1 MAALALIQH
10 NNITNYYL
18 CYLVTYT
25 KNKSHESEQRVNTSC
40 LTYVEERLWPVYWS
54 FDEVPLYL
62 NMMSVEL
69 PGLGEVTAISIH
81 QSISINQS
89 KMLFHIASFLHKLL
103 TGACIW

>member
-40 LTYVEERLWPVYWS
+40 LTYVEERLWPV
-54 FDEVPLYL
+54 
-62 NMMSVEL
+62 
-69 PGLGEVTAISIH
+69 
-81 QSISINQS
+81 
-89 KMLFHIASFLHKLL
+89 
-103 TGACIW
+103 